1 MIKTW
6 IKAIIYAVIAVS
18 LATSLTV
25 GALQSKRVKELKTHV
40 TEQAMVIDSLLT
52 IRRNYINVDL
62 NVTDKSTSKLYG
74 TYNKGNITFPQ
85 VRTYRLEIDSVGVKI
100 K

>member
-1 MIKTW
+1 MKIV
-6 IKAIIYAVIAVS
+6 KAIIYAVIAVC
-18 LATSLTV
+18 LATSISV
-25 GALQSKRVKELKTHV
+25 AALQTKRARELKAHV
-40 TEQAMVIDSLLT
+40 TEQSRVIDSLLT

-74 TYNKGNITFPQ
+74 TYNKGTITFPQ